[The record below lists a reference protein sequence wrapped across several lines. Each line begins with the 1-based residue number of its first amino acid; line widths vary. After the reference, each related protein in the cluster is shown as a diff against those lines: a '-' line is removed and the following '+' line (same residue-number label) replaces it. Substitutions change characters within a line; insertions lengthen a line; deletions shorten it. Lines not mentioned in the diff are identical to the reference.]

1 MAIIGK
7 IRDKSWL
14 ILIIVG
20 GALVA
25 FIFGD
30 YKKGSTGV
38 ESKYGYGTV
47 YGEKVNIEDFSTAV
61 NTADE
66 NARRAARQ
74 QQKAPEPVD
83 KATVWTSFVDNLLLE
98 REYEAL
104 GVVVSDDEFDAYL
117 YGKQAAGFD
126 VIPELVQG
134 FTDSI
139 TGLFNE
145 KLLQARVEEME
156 SSDDPEIQQQW
167 LDSKDYYVNRRKQEK
182 YFAILKQGI
191 YVTDLEAKNEYVSQK
206 EIKSVSYVVERFN
219 AVNDSEIDAS
229 EANVKAYF
237 EANKTEKKYENRESL
252 RGVKFFDVTIQPSKA
267 DIKRFEDD
275 LARMQDGLKAAT
287 NDSLYVMKN
296 SEVKFFSSVAT
307 FKSEKD
313 EKAKNGMTYPDL
325 MDSVIRASSIGDVV
339 GPFEDKGSMKIAKV
353 IGFNGNLLTAR
364 HILIAAQRTD
374 SAAVAKAQRKLDSI
388 MPLLNQ
394 SNFEAFVLKHS
405 EDPGSKN
412 TGGKYEDF
420 MDYEMVP
427 EFSKFATEEP
437 IGKIGYVQTDYGF
450 HIMEALA
457 RKSANEPVLAIV
469 QKTLKPSLE
478 TIDVKENELYE
489 LHRTLFEK
497 LDAEDDVV
505 LKINLFDTLV
515 SKAGYISRPI
525 NIKEN
530 SPKLYGFTS
539 KLAEDKILKLAFDA
553 EAQIG
558 DLVSAP
564 IKDQERYVIAVLSSI
579 KNKGEANYNDVQ
591 LIVEKDYI
599 QAEKAKVISAR
610 MTNVKSLKALSKSL
624 KGAPVQKVEVTFG
637 NAQITGVG
645 FEPEIVG
652 SLFSGLKE
660 GQITIPLVGKSGIYV
675 AQVEKTVKAPEAAN
689 YLVEKDKLLRTGRN
703 SIQNLAIKSLVKQA
717 DVIDNRR
724 LFENNIR
731 R

>member
-25 FIFGD
+25 FILGD
-30 YKKGSTGV
+30 YQKGSTGV
-38 ESKYGYGTV
+38 ESKYGFGTV
-47 YGEKVNIEDFSTAV
+47 YGEKVNIDDFNTAI

-74 QQKAPEPVD
+74 QQQAPAPVD
-83 KATVWTSFVDNLLLE
+83 KAKVWASFIDNVVLE

-104 GVVVSDDEFDAYL
+104 GVTVSDDEFDAYL
-117 YGKQAAGFD
+117 YGQEGFD
-126 VIPELVQG
+126 VIPEFG
-134 FTDSI
+134 PAPIPI
-139 TGLFNE
+139 TGMFNE

-156 SSDDPEIQQQW
+156 SSDDPGIQQQW

-182 YFAILKQGI
+182 YFAILNQGV
-191 YVTDLEAKNEYVSQK
+191 YVTDLEAKNEYVAQK
-206 EIKSVSYVVERFN
+206 EIKSVSYVLERFN
-219 AVNDSEIDAS
+219 TIDDSDVDAS

-237 EANKTEKKYENRESL
+237 EANKAEKKYENRESL
-252 RGVKFFDVTIQPSKA
+252 REVKFFDVTIEPSKA
-267 DIKRFEDD
+267 DVKRFEDD
-275 LARMQDGLKAAT
+275 LVAMQDGLKAAT

-296 SEVKFFSSVAT
+296 SELKFFSSIAT

-313 EKAKNGMTYPDL
+313 EKAKNGMTYPDA

-339 GPFEDKGSMKIAKV
+339 GPFEQDGSMKIAKV
-353 IGFNGNLLTAR
+353 IGFNGKLLTAR

-374 SAAVAKAQRKLDSI
+374 SAAVAKAKRKVDSI

-394 SNFEAFVLKHS
+394 SNFGAFVLKHS
-405 EDPGSKN
+405 EDPGSKDK
-412 TGGKYEDF
+412 GGKYEDF

-427 EFSKFATEEP
+427 EFSQFASNEP

-450 HIMEALA
+450 HIMEALG
-457 RKSANEPVLAIV
+457 RKSAKEPVLAIV

-478 TIDVKENELYE
+478 TIDQKENELYE
-489 LHRTLFEK
+489 LHRTLFDELGAK
-497 LDAEDDVV
+497 DDEAS
-505 LKINLFDTLV
+505 KIALFDTLV
-515 SKAGYISRPI
+515 SKAGYISRPLT
-525 NIKEN
+525 IKEN
-530 SPKLYGFTS
+530 SPKVYGFKS
-539 KLAEDKILKLAFDA
+539 KFAEDKILKLAFDA
-553 EAQIG
+553 DAQIG

-564 IKDQERYVIAVLSSI
+564 IKDQERYVIGVLSSI

-591 LIVEKDYI
+591 LVIEKDYI
-599 QAEKAKVISAR
+599 QAEKAKIISAR
-610 MTNVKSLKALSKSL
+610 MSDVTSLKALSKSL
-624 KGAPVQKVEVTFG
+624 KGARVQKAEVTFG
-637 NAQITGVG
+637 NVQLTGAG

-652 SLFSGLKE
+652 SMFSGLKD
-660 GQITIPLVGKSGIYV
+660 GQITIPLVGKSGVYV
-675 AQVEKTVKAPEAAN
+675 AQIEKTVKAPEAAN
-689 YLVEKDKLLRTGRN
+689 YLVEKDKLLRDGRN
-703 SIQNLAIKSLVKQA
+703 SIQNFATKSLVKQA

-724 LFENNIR
+724 FFENNIR